1 MKAKSRMRPQ
11 SLIKEI
17 DAFKSPLFLFL
28 HRRDKETN
36 LKKHDWRMGSAI
48 GGLNTVIMIFFS
60 VIAVY
65 SSMIDMLNGSKD
77 IIRKTHFSNSF

>member
-1 MKAKSRMRPQ
+1 MRPQ

-48 GGLNTVIMIFFS
+48 GGLNTVIMIIFS

-65 SSMIDMLNGSKD
+65 SSMIDMLNGSMD